1 VSYRR
6 GSGSP
11 VSVFTGTNGAYSI
24 PGRDPYA
31 TWEVTF
37 DATTATTA
45 TEQRQPM
52 TFYVLPTAATTV
64 TLNYALS
71 LKSGSIEVTVV
82 SGLKNQTLTTA
93 IVSNATVVLTDTASS
108 PLINPVTVTATAA
121 APLDA
126 KVVIPSLPVNGA
138 GVYRVS
144 VTAPGYVDAAGNAL
158 PVFASD
164 ISVANGITTKV
175 KVILYPVAQDV
186 TVRVKDPNGDLLDGV
201 DVTLGGGGL
210 VSATRTGTTVSGVVT
225 WPDIPVSPSGGA
237 AYTIAIAASGYTPGT
252 LGSYYV
258 PAGAPATLDV
268 QLRSV
273 TVTANETSSSA
284 TGTTLSDAA
293 ISATV
298 PGGTVPSFTSN
309 GTGGFE
315 VQGVLPTG
323 TWTISASRAGYT
335 TKTATLAVSTT
346 SGFKPSATVTLL
358 PAPTVVKVQ
367 SSLSNSALA
376 GVIVHAVSN
385 DSPAATTV
393 DSLVT
398 PANGMVSL
406 ALVPGAWTISTTNA
420 TTLPAGHHA
429 DTPGTSLSIPLPAGS
444 PATTLTLDKHETLTV
459 LAKGRVSASSTPALA
474 GVTLTASRATG
485 SPVILG
491 STGTTGVYSY
501 TGPLAAGDYA
511 LSATATDYADL
522 APGTIVTVVAD
533 SANAAKS
540 VTLDHLESLTI
551 TVNGRTSSAAATPL
565 SGATIT
571 ANAGTTT
578 VTLTPTGTAGE
589 YSYVGELSGTYT
601 ITASK
606 NGFATDSTTT
616 VTAVSYGDA
625 TDTVTLNHLE
635 KITLTLTGS
644 SATSTASALSGAAV
658 TTVIGTTTVTFT
670 EIGTTGVYVYEGRLS
685 GSSYVVQAVKD
696 GYTTGTVTVTRVQY
710 GDAPDNL
717 TLTAQTQT
725 LTVTVQDN
733 LAAVV
738 GSIQVK
744 ATQGSTSLSGTTDAT
759 TGTYDFTLAPGVWV
773 ITATVPYTDA
783 TPTTYSTSTSHTVT
797 VPIGSGTTQTVTV
810 SP

>member
-1 VSYRR
+1 
-6 GSGSP
+6 
-11 VSVFTGTNGAYSI
+11 
-24 PGRDPYA
+24 
-31 TWEVTF
+31 
-37 DATTATTA
+37 
-45 TEQRQPM
+45 
-52 TFYVLPTAATTV
+52 
-64 TLNYALS
+64 
-71 LKSGSIEVTVV
+71 
-82 SGLKNQTLTTA
+82 
-93 IVSNATVVLTDTASS
+93 
-108 PLINPVTVTATAA
+108 
-121 APLDA
+121 
-126 KVVIPSLPVNGA
+126 
-138 GVYRVS
+138 
-144 VTAPGYVDAAGNAL
+144 
-158 PVFASD
+158 
-164 ISVANGITTKV
+164 
-175 KVILYPVAQDV
+175 
-186 TVRVKDPNGDLLDGV
+186 
-201 DVTLGGGGL
+201 
-210 VSATRTGTTVSGVVT
+210 
-225 WPDIPVSPSGGA
+225 
-237 AYTIAIAASGYTPGT
+237 
-252 LGSYYV
+252 
-258 PAGAPATLDV
+258 
-268 QLRSV
+268 
-273 TVTANETSSSA
+273 
-284 TGTTLSDAA
+284 
-293 ISATV
+293 
-298 PGGTVPSFTSN
+298 
-309 GTGGFE
+309 
-315 VQGVLPTG
+315 
-323 TWTISASRAGYT
+323 
-335 TKTATLAVSTT
+335 
-346 SGFKPSATVTLL
+346 
-358 PAPTVVKVQ
+358 
-367 SSLSNSALA
+367 
-376 GVIVHAVSN
+376 
-385 DSPAATTV
+385 
-393 DSLVT
+393 
-398 PANGMVSL
+398 
-406 ALVPGAWTISTTNA
+406 
-420 TTLPAGHHA
+420 
-429 DTPGTSLSIPLPAGS
+429 
-444 PATTLTLDKHETLTV
+444 
-459 LAKGRVSASSTPALA
+459 
-474 GVTLTASRATG
+474 
-485 SPVILG
+485 
-491 STGTTGVYSY
+491 VYSY

-551 TVNGRTSSAAATPL
+551 TVNGKTSSAAATPL

-571 ANAGTTT
+571 AIAGTTT

-635 KITLTLTGS
+635 KITLTLNGS

-759 TGTYDFTLAPGVWV
+759 TGTYDFILAPGVWV